1 MKKAMRLKLIP
12 AAVLAMLGM
21 GTASAAM
28 VAAVC
33 EVNGQNGCQSSA
45 QEVPASSILVVRGYA
60 FDLENGDMPQAG
72 GGGFIVVR
80 NEDTLST
87 YKLPIQSVEARP
99 DVVAPLLTGEI
110 APENYDMV
118 NAGFVAQV
126 FLSSL
131 PPGHYTVQQARVLMK
146 KGGMT
151 DLPIGTAGQR
161 ASFLIGS
168 GQSPFSLVKPDGAEV
183 PLSMGKASGGVIPAK
198 GYPALRDGNYTIKVS
213 MQGMAGAVTQS
224 KGFVYKRPVLAVPV
238 SVPIV
243 QDFPGM
249 TTRITPTNP
258 LNNRAL
264 DVASLPTVVDEL
276 GGATLRINGATVE
289 AGSSL
294 DIPKQPNLP
303 GIYPALVQ
311 DEGDTEQQLTTKLWV
326 NLPDAPNIVLRTT
339 RWDPSTK
346 IQVSASKLTAAVKV
360 EDLDVQAKLEGGSV
374 DTCQSLTM
382 IRPEYMLSQTA
393 GVNCAIRFDD
403 LPVGMKY
410 NPYASNALRGS
421 VASVGVNS
429 LPYAP
434 GVVYTNPATKK
445 TAFYAA
451 KTSGAKIDIEG
462 VVPAPI
468 ELKFRNDRLLDEI
481 YAKNTAQF
489 PGKNFATVDPAQ
501 PRAMGIMNVKGAY
514 RDIMTRVTYP
524 GTDNVKEVFS
534 SITESNVPLLHQV
547 TEPWATYPVTVESWY
562 AKAPEFK
569 TVQTLEFIGVP
580 LKPIVNLEKTFVSH
594 DKADT
599 IIRGQM
605 GISRGQTLSFDAAS
619 MGVWQVF
626 IREEKGES
634 PLVAPVTVNSDGS
647 FQINLGRLT
656 AGTRYVVAEA
666 KMITTEGLVSESSVV
681 SKSRALITAV
691 GDTIEASLTAK
702 SLSGKAPFVQ
712 TISTKLTDP
721 KQMRNLLSVKWER
734 LKTDG
739 SWERIMRNEAEQVGV
754 NYTATVETAGTASYR
769 AILVNKH
776 SGVEFA
782 TDPITLQA
790 FDLPT
795 FQVKAPAVV
804 QAKKPVTLEI
814 LADEGFD
821 ATYTWKILTTGGYE
835 GDSEATG
842 KTFTFTPVELK
853 NFAIEVS
860 GRAAGAPDAPGV
872 DVKKTVGIKAVNPLA
887 ARASIG
893 GPTYMEAGKPYA
905 FKATINDV
913 VPSTAGKAYTVK
925 GYWQLP
931 DGSTVE
937 GTELSFTPRPG
948 DNTLSFITYVDGYP
962 EETTAAVHSFKTWNY
977 VWPTAWRIKLV
988 PSALDVPALIKYYV
1002 EAKDFDLKA
1011 LNGEPLT
1018 YTWSFPPE
1026 ISKTSGSDVA
1036 GAFSVSKHGAYQVAV
1051 QVADTRGN
1059 VVDVL
1064 SDEFTILPPASVK
1077 TQASIVSKY
1086 GAAYYAPGTYYISLK
1101 IQEIPRGDSFLRNE
1115 VLVNGN
1121 KVGEFTGSG
1130 NYVAFE
1136 TPGAYDVKVR
1146 TITKAGNYGEQ
1157 SINVDV
1163 APAPQ
1168 PTCEI
1173 KQSNTTSGLLLTP
1186 ACTVPVGY
1194 IRSLTWIYKID
1205 GQEQRTTSKSF
1216 LVTKDWIAKARISD
1230 LTLQI
1235 ETDLGA
1241 VKTEGVVIN

>member
-45 QEVPASSILVVRGYA
+45 QEVPASSILAVRGYA
-60 FDLENGDMPQAG
+60 FDLENSDVPQAG
-72 GGGFIVVR
+72 GGGFIIVR
-80 NEDTLST
+80 NEDTLVS

-99 DVVAPLLTGEI
+99 DVIAPLITGEMK
-110 APENYDMV
+110 PESYGLI

-126 FLSSL
+126 FLASIPS
-131 PPGHYTVQQARVLMK
+131 GHYTVQQAKVLMK
-146 KGGMT
+146 KGGLI
-151 DLPIGTAGQR
+151 DLPISPAGQR
-161 ASFLIGS
+161 ASFVIGS
-168 GQSPFSLVKPDGAEV
+168 GQSPFSLIKPDGGEV
-183 PLSMGKASGGVIPAK
+183 PLSMARTSGGVVPVT
-198 GYPALRDGNYTIKVS
+198 GYPALRDGNYTIKVN
-213 MQGMAGAVTQS
+213 MQGAAGNITRSTEFA
-224 KGFVYKRPVLAVPV
+224 YKRPVLTVPV

-243 QDFPGM
+243 QEFPGM
-249 TTRITPTNP
+249 MERITPVNP

-264 DVASLPTVVDEL
+264 DVASLPVVVDEA
-276 GGATLRINGATVE
+276 GGALLRLNGATVA
-289 AGSSL
+289 AGQSL
-294 DIPKQPNLP
+294 EIPKQANLP
-303 GIYPALVQ
+303 GVFPALVQ
-311 DEGDTEQQLTTKLWV
+311 DEGETEEQQTTKLWV
-326 NLPDAPNIVLRTT
+326 NLPDAPNILLRTT
-339 RWDPSTK
+339 RWDPASK
-346 IQVSASKLTAAVKV
+346 IRVSASKQSAAVKV
-360 EDLDVQAKLEGGSV
+360 EEFDVQAKMESGSA
-374 DTCQSLTM
+374 DTCQALM
-382 IRPEYMLSQTA
+382 MVRPDYRLSQTS
-393 GVNCAIRFDD
+393 GVNCAIRYDD

-421 VASVGVNS
+421 VSEVGVNS
-429 LPYAP
+429 IPYTS
-434 GVVYTNPATKK
+434 GVVYTDPTTKK

-451 KTSGAKIDIEG
+451 KASGGKIDIEG
-462 VVPAPI
+462 VVPTPI
-468 ELKFRNDRLLDEI
+468 ELTFRNDRLLDEI
-481 YAKNTAQF
+481 YAKNADQF
-489 PGKNFATVDPAQ
+489 PSKKFATVDPAQ
-501 PRAMGIMNVKGAY
+501 PRSMGVMRVKGAH

-524 GTDNVKEVFS
+524 GADNVKEVFS
-534 SITESNVPLLHQV
+534 SITESNVPLIYQAS
-547 TEPWATYPVTVESWY
+547 EPWATYQVKVESWY

-569 TVQTLEFIGVP
+569 TEQTLEFVGVP
-580 LKPIVNLEKTFVSH
+580 QKPIVDLEKTFVSH
-594 DKADT
+594 DKSDT
-599 IIRGQM
+599 IIRGQV
-605 GISRGQTLSFDAAS
+605 GVSRGQTLSFDAAS
-619 MGVWQVF
+619 MGAWRVF
-626 IREEKGES
+626 IREEKSES
-634 PLVAPVTVNSDGS
+634 PLAAPVDINEDGT
-647 FQINLGRLT
+647 FAINLGRLA
-656 AGTRYVVAEA
+656 AGSRLIVAEA
-666 KMITTEGLVSESSVV
+666 KMISTDGQVSESSVV
-681 SKSRALITAV
+681 SKPRTLITSV
-691 GDTIEASLTAK
+691 GDVIEGSLTAK
-702 SLSGKAPFVQ
+702 SRSGRAPFVQ
-712 TISTKLTDP
+712 SINTVLADTKLI
-721 KQMRNLLSVKWER
+721 RNLQAVKWER
-734 LKTDG
+734 QKPDG
-739 SWERIMRNEAEQVGV
+739 SWERIMRNGAEQVGV
-754 NYTATVETAGTASYR
+754 NYTATLEASGTASYR
-769 AILVNKH
+769 AVLVNKH
-776 SGVEFA
+776 SGAEFV
-782 TDPITLQA
+782 TEPITLQA

-814 LADEGFD
+814 EADEGFD
-821 ATYTWKILTTGGYE
+821 AIYTWKIITAGGYE
-835 GDSEATG
+835 GSSEATG

-860 GRAAGAPDAPGV
+860 GRAAGAPEAPGAN
-872 DVKKTVGIKAVNPLA
+872 VKKIVGIKAVNPLA
-887 ARASIG
+887 ARASIV
-893 GPTYMEAGKPYA
+893 GPAHMEASKPYE

-913 VPSTAGKAYTVK
+913 VPSTMMKAYTVK

-937 GTELSFTPRPG
+937 GTDLSFTPRPG

-977 VWPTAWRIKLV
+977 VWPTAWRIKLI
-988 PSALDVPALIKYYV
+988 PSALDVPALIKYHV
-1002 EAKDFDLKA
+1002 EPKDFDLRA

-1018 YTWSFPPE
+1018 YTWSLPPE
-1026 ISKTSGSDVA
+1026 ISKTSGSDVV
-1036 GAFSVSKHGAYQVAV
+1036 GSFSVSKHGTYQVAV

-1086 GAAYYAPGTYYISLK
+1086 GTAYYAPGTYYISLK

-1186 ACTVPVGY
+1186 ACTVAVGY
-1194 IRSLTWIYKID
+1194 IRSLTWSYKID
-1205 GQEQRTTSKSF
+1205 GQDQKTTSKSF
-1216 LVTKDWIAKARISD
+1216 LVTKDWIAKSRISE

-1241 VKTEGVVIN
+1241 VKTEGIAIN